1 MRPMKRAAPPFAPPA
16 RPDNDGKTLAG
27 TVDEFA
33 SWEAAAKTPM
43 ELRLQSGEC
52 WRGWN
57 FGAKRSVAGEVVFC
71 TAMMGYPESL
81 TDPSFAGQI
90 LVLTYPLVGNYGVP
104 PDENDELGIPRYFEG
119 SKIFPVAVVVSEYSF
134 VASHYSAVKSLSQW
148 LEEHKVPGIFGV
160 DTRAITKRLRMEGS
174 ALGAVVMGSDS
185 APAWVDPNVRNLVAE
200 VSVSS
205 PKLYVPPKDDDGDG
219 SDAPL
224 VIAVDCGMKFNIV
237 RFFVYYLR
245 VRLKESEEFDG
256 LFISNGP
263 GDPEKCDATVKCLQ
277 QVMKDRPRL
286 PIFGICLGH
295 QLLSLAAGC
304 KTYKMKFGNRGVN
317 QPCIDLRTGRCYITS
332 QNHGF
337 AVDDSNL
344 PEGWHSLFVNAN
356 DGSNE
361 GIAHKEKPW
370 LSVQFHPEACCG
382 PVDTAF
388 LFDEFLRILRDA
400 QGRSLTTISYKHP
413 QAITKVLVLGSGGL
427 TIGQAGEFD
436 YSGSQAIKALREQ
449 HVQSVLINP
458 NIATVQTS
466 KGLADQIFFVPVTPE
481 FVTKVIEKVRPDG
494 LFAAFGGQTALNC
507 AVQLH
512 RNGTLKKYGVKVLG
526 TQIDSIVATEDRDV
540 FKAGV
545 ESIGEQCALSACADT
560 VEEAKKAAKD
570 IGFPVLVRAAFAL
583 GGLGSGFASNE
594 EELDVLLERA
604 FANSSQV
611 IIDECLKGWKELEY
625 EVMRDSKDN
634 CLVVCNMENLDP
646 MGIHTGES
654 IVVAPSQTLSNDEYH
669 HLRAVAIKVIRH
681 FGIVGE
687 ANIQYALDPFSKR
700 YRIVEVNAR
709 LSRSSALASK
719 ATGYPLAYVAAK
731 IALGHDLVSLRNLVT
746 RCTTACFEPSLDYCV
761 VKIPRWDIDKFPT
774 VERTLGTQMKSVGE
788 VMSIARSFP
797 EAIQKALRMVNEGSV
812 GFDESWYLRAR
823 TSAGTSKENNVEEEM
838 RFAGPLRLWAIA
850 HAFNTGFSV
859 EKVYEITKIDR
870 WFLGKLFSV
879 HQARKRME
887 SMGSLSALKEA
898 GPEFLLRVK
907 QLGFC
912 DRQIAKAVKD
922 TDLAIMHL
930 RAGWNVRPCVKQ
942 VDTLAAEFPAQTNYL
957 YLTYVGSQND
967 VVPLRTEKLAAH
979 KDLDSL
985 YDTAFGKGR
994 LQEESGFNLPT
1005 KKSGVQ
1011 RVQTSPS
1018 FSPRKSAMKTEEPP
1032 PPLDLNGE
1040 AQKPSFIVLGSGCY
1054 RIGASVEFDW
1064 SSVSAVRTLRETGH
1078 RAMVINCNP
1087 ETVSTDY
1094 DESDR
1099 LYFEELTLET
1109 VLEICNFEQPAGTIV
1124 SVGGQTPNNLAPK
1137 LDKMGINILGT
1148 AAQNIDRAEDRS
1160 KFSAMC
1166 DELGIDQPEW
1176 SEFVK
1181 MEEAL
1186 SFAHMVGFPV
1196 LVRPSYVLSGAAMRV
1211 IDNEDQLKAF
1221 LGTSAV
1227 AGMLETLDQVKNQ
1240 LQMSSHG
1247 IAELCYEHREWQR
1260 SIEMMLSIIE
1270 DSITMPTLLKT
1281 DQRDW
1286 DVMHEG
1292 EGCPGQDT
1300 ERQGKTSYSSYNS
1313 TSTPGITAITPHRGN
1328 KTSVL
1333 SIPSLPSVP
1342 SAVPISAVPSVLSE
1356 RKTRHLQPRPRSFR
1370 GSLLQSRNTVKHC
1383 PAGPL
1388 RKLLMDLLNTPEDV
1402 VEGPS
1407 RIRHARKVASEIVSS
1422 SWFEY
1427 ASGFVI
1433 LLNVITIG
1441 LEAELSLEGSE
1452 WESSYWFAGSERI
1465 FLSIY
1470 CAEAIFRAFGLGRI
1484 LLSDGWYILD
1494 LFLIFVVMLTLA
1506 VVPMLANRQDI
1517 ARLRKL
1523 LVIRGLRL
1531 LRLMRVCRMIHHF
1544 KIIWRLVYGFLTSWQ
1559 TIFAT
1564 AALIL
1569 VSIYVFSCIAV
1580 EIIAKDSD
1588 LTANEITDQIV
1599 SQNFWGIGRSM
1610 LTIFQFV
1617 TLDGLREIYYPLVI
1631 EKPWLSVYFF
1641 AIVLVIS
1648 IGLLN
1653 IVTACVVQTATANAA
1668 ASADEERSRLKGQV
1682 CGALPQLIA
1691 IFNELD
1697 TDGSGLITHKK
1708 VEHVPVDILP
1718 RRILESIYADTMGD
1732 VFDLLDV
1739 NESGF
1744 LTEIEFTEG
1753 LLNLC
1758 LLDTP
1763 IATIQILKLL
1773 KTIHNQQTSLE
1784 HHLHGVLR
1792 ENSGHFGVGAK
1803 TVTHTQFLLPQILTL
1818 GSLIVAQLVI
1828 FFAHPKWSLAD
1839 VTMFHLLM
1847 RADIAWTASTIER
1860 IRPDCEFVECTLQ
1873 GLEIMRQPS
1882 KRVVQSNAEQQ

>member
-1 MRPMKRAAPPFAPPA
+1 MKARAVPPFAPPP
-16 RPDNDGKTLAG
+16 RPENDGKILAG

-33 SWEAAAKTPM
+33 SWEAAAKVPM

-104 PDENDELGIPRYFEG
+104 PEENDELGIPRYFEG
-119 SKIFPVAVVVSEYSF
+119 GRIFPVAVVVSEYSF
-134 VASHYSAVKSLSQW
+134 IASHYSAVKSLSQW

-185 APAWVDPNVRNLVAE
+185 PPGWEDPNLRNLVAE

-205 PKLYVPPKDDDGDG
+205 PKTYVPPADGDDDA
-219 SDAPL
+219 DAPL

-237 RFFVYYLR
+237 RYFVYYLR
-245 VRLKESEEFDG
+245 VRLKVVPWNYDFSKEDFDG

-263 GDPEKCDATVKCLQ
+263 GDPEKCDVTVKCLQ

-361 GIAHKEKPW
+361 GIAHKDKPW

-388 LFDEFLRILRDA
+388 LFDEFLRILRNA
-400 QGRSLTTISYKHP
+400 QGRSLTTISYTHP
-413 QAITKVLVLGSGGL
+413 EAITKVLVLGSGGL

-449 HVQSVLINP
+449 QVQSVLINP

-526 TQIDSIVATEDRDV
+526 TQIDAIVATEDRDV

-560 VEEAKKAAKD
+560 VEEAKKAAKE

-594 EELDVLLERA
+594 AELDVLLERA

-625 EVMRDSKDN
+625 EVMRDSNDN

-654 IVVAPSQTLSNDEYH
+654 IVVAPSQTLSNGEYH

-687 ANIQYALDPFSKR
+687 ANIQYALDPYSKR

-823 TSAGTSKENNVEEEM
+823 TSAGTSKENNVEEEI
-838 RFAGPLRLWAIA
+838 RNAGPLRLWAIA
-850 HAFNTGFSV
+850 HAFQVGYSV
-859 EKVYEITKIDR
+859 EKVHEITRVDR
-870 WFLGKLFSV
+870 WFLGKLFSI

-887 SMGSLSALKEA
+887 NMGSLSALKEA
-898 GPEFLLRVK
+898 GPEFLRRAK

-912 DRQIAKAVKD
+912 DRQIGKAVKESD
-922 TDLAIMHL
+922 VSIMQL

-957 YLTYVGSQND
+957 YLTYVGDQND
-967 VVPLRTEKLAAH
+967 VVPLRNEKLAAH
-979 KDLDSL
+979 KDSL

-994 LQEESGFNLPT
+994 LEEESGFNLPT
-1005 KKSGVQ
+1005 KKSALP
-1011 RVQTSPS
+1011 RAQTSPS
-1018 FSPRKSAMKTEEPP
+1018 WSPKNRSVKVEDPP
-1032 PPLDLNGE
+1032 VFDLNGE
-1040 AQKPSFIVLGSGCY
+1040 TTQKPSFIVLGSGCY

-1109 VLEICNFEQPAGTIV
+1109 VMEICNFEQPAGTIV

-1181 MEEAL
+1181 LEEAL
-1186 SFAHMVGFPV
+1186 SFANMVGFPV

-1227 AGMLETLDQVKNQ
+1227 VEQEFPVVISKYIEHAREIEFDGIGRNGQVINYAISEHVEDAGTHSGDATLLLPSQRLHLET
-1240 LQMSSHG
+1240 
-1247 IAELCYEHREWQR
+1247 HRR
-1260 SIEMMLSIIE
+1260 
-1270 DSITMPTLLKT
+1270 
-1281 DQRDW
+1281 
-1286 DVMHEG
+1286 VMHIAAQLCKALNISGPFNVQFMSQEG
-1292 EGCPGQDT
+1292 SSSSVRAVKVIECNVRASRTVPFVSKTLNVNFIELATRVMLKQDVKPMPVYLYDFEFVACKAPMFSFQRLSGSDPHVGVEMQSTGEVACFGQNANEAFLKALIASGVKVTFEPCGILLSLGPQDDKET
-1300 ERQGKTSYSSYNS
+1300 ILKYLPFLDEMGFKIFATTGTASYIEANAPKRKGVPISVSPLSNAVTQKRQNVLSAMADKSIKMVICTPSSRDSGGATAGYFLRRKALESQLMLLVNLQQALMFIDALYEKWNVERQGGEFWT
-1313 TSTPGITAITPHRGN
+1313 
-1328 KTSVL
+1328 
-1333 SIPSLPSVP
+1333 
-1342 SAVPISAVPSVLSE
+1342 
-1356 RKTRHLQPRPRSFR
+1356 
-1370 GSLLQSRNTVKHC
+1370 
-1383 PAGPL
+1383 
-1388 RKLLMDLLNTPEDV
+1388 
-1402 VEGPS
+1402 
-1407 RIRHARKVASEIVSS
+1407 
-1422 SWFEY
+1422 
-1427 ASGFVI
+1427 
-1433 LLNVITIG
+1433 
-1441 LEAELSLEGSE
+1441 
-1452 WESSYWFAGSERI
+1452 
-1465 FLSIY
+1465 
-1470 CAEAIFRAFGLGRI
+1470 
-1484 LLSDGWYILD
+1484 LD
-1494 LFLIFVVMLTLA
+1494 
-1506 VVPMLANRQDI
+1506 
-1517 ARLRKL
+1517 
-1523 LVIRGLRL
+1523 
-1531 LRLMRVCRMIHHF
+1531 
-1544 KIIWRLVYGFLTSWQ
+1544 SWQ
-1559 TIFAT
+1559 E
-1564 AALIL
+1564 
-1569 VSIYVFSCIAV
+1569 CHR
-1580 EIIAKDSD
+1580 
-1588 LTANEITDQIV
+1588 
-1599 SQNFWGIGRSM
+1599 IG
-1610 LTIFQFV
+1610 
-1617 TLDGLREIYYPLVI
+1617 
-1631 EKPWLSVYFF
+1631 
-1641 AIVLVIS
+1641 
-1648 IGLLN
+1648 
-1653 IVTACVVQTATANAA
+1653 
-1668 ASADEERSRLKGQV
+1668 
-1682 CGALPQLIA
+1682 
-1691 IFNELD
+1691 
-1697 TDGSGLITHKK
+1697 
-1708 VEHVPVDILP
+1708 
-1718 RRILESIYADTMGD
+1718 
-1732 VFDLLDV
+1732 
-1739 NESGF
+1739 
-1744 LTEIEFTEG
+1744 
-1753 LLNLC
+1753 
-1758 LLDTP
+1758 
-1763 IATIQILKLL
+1763 
-1773 KTIHNQQTSLE
+1773 
-1784 HHLHGVLR
+1784 
-1792 ENSGHFGVGAK
+1792 
-1803 TVTHTQFLLPQILTL
+1803 
-1818 GSLIVAQLVI
+1818 
-1828 FFAHPKWSLAD
+1828 
-1839 VTMFHLLM
+1839 
-1847 RADIAWTASTIER
+1847 
-1860 IRPDCEFVECTLQ
+1860 
-1873 GLEIMRQPS
+1873 
-1882 KRVVQSNAEQQ
+1882 

>member
-1 MRPMKRAAPPFAPPA
+1 MKARAAPPFAPPP
-16 RPDNDGKTLAG
+16 RPENDGKILAG

-33 SWEAAAKTPM
+33 SWEAAAKVPM

-104 PDENDELGIPRYFEG
+104 PEENDELGIPRYFEG
-119 SKIFPVAVVVSEYSF
+119 GRIFPVAVVVSEYSF

-185 APAWVDPNVRNLVAE
+185 PPAWEDPNLRNLVAE

-205 PKLYVPPKDDDGDG
+205 PKTYVPPADGDDDA
-219 SDAPL
+219 DAPL

-237 RFFVYYLR
+237 RYFVYYLR
-245 VRLKESEEFDG
+245 VRLKVVPWNYDFSKEDFDG

-263 GDPEKCDATVKCLQ
+263 GDPEKCDVTVKCLQ

-361 GIAHKEKPW
+361 GIAHKDKPW

-388 LFDEFLRILRDA
+388 LFDEFLRILRNA

-449 HVQSVLINP
+449 QVQSVLINP

-526 TQIDSIVATEDRDV
+526 TQIDAIVATEDRDV

-560 VEEAKKAAKD
+560 VEEAKKAAKE

-594 EELDVLLERA
+594 AELDVLLERA

-687 ANIQYALDPFSKR
+687 ANIQYALDPYSKR

-823 TSAGTSKENNVEEEM
+823 TSAGTSKENNVEEEI
-838 RFAGPLRLWAIA
+838 RNAGPLRLWAIA
-850 HAFNTGFSV
+850 HAFQVGYSV
-859 EKVYEITKIDR
+859 EKVHEITRVDR
-870 WFLGKLFSV
+870 WFLGKLFSI

-887 SMGSLSALKEA
+887 NMGSLSALKEA
-898 GPEFLLRVK
+898 GPEFLRRVK

-912 DRQIAKAVKD
+912 DRQIGKAVKESD
-922 TDLAIMHL
+922 VSIMQL

-957 YLTYVGSQND
+957 YLTYVGDQND
-967 VVPLRTEKLAAH
+967 VVPLRSEKLAAH
-979 KDLDSL
+979 KDSL

-994 LQEESGFNLPT
+994 LEEESGFNLPT
-1005 KKSGVQ
+1005 KKSALA
-1011 RVQTSPS
+1011 RAQTSPAW
-1018 FSPRKSAMKTEEPP
+1018 SPKNRSMKLEDPP
-1032 PPLDLNGE
+1032 VFDLNGE
-1040 AQKPSFIVLGSGCY
+1040 TQKPSFIVLGSGCY

-1109 VLEICNFEQPAGTIV
+1109 VMEICNFEQPAGTIV

-1181 MEEAL
+1181 LEEAL
-1186 SFAHMVGFPV
+1186 SFANMVGFPV

-1227 AGMLETLDQVKNQ
+1227 VEQEFPVVISKYIEHAREIEFDGIGRNGQVINYAISEHVEDAGTHSGDATLLLPSQRLHLET
-1240 LQMSSHG
+1240 
-1247 IAELCYEHREWQR
+1247 HRR
-1260 SIEMMLSIIE
+1260 
-1270 DSITMPTLLKT
+1270 
-1281 DQRDW
+1281 
-1286 DVMHEG
+1286 VMHIAAQLCKALNISGPFNVQFMSQEG
-1292 EGCPGQDT
+1292 SSSSVRAVKVIECNVRASRTVPFVSKTLNVNFIELATRVMLKQDVKPMPVYLYDFEFVACKAPMFSFQRLSGSDPHVGVEMQSTGEVACFGQNANEAFLKALIASGVKVTFEPCGILLSLGPQDDKET
-1300 ERQGKTSYSSYNS
+1300 ILKYLPFLDEMGFKIFATTGTASYIEANAPKRKGVPISVSPLSNAVTQKRPNVLSAMADKSIKMVICTPSSRDSGGATAGYFLRRKALESQLMLLVNLQQALMFIDALYEKWNVERQGGEFWT
-1313 TSTPGITAITPHRGN
+1313 
-1328 KTSVL
+1328 
-1333 SIPSLPSVP
+1333 
-1342 SAVPISAVPSVLSE
+1342 
-1356 RKTRHLQPRPRSFR
+1356 
-1370 GSLLQSRNTVKHC
+1370 
-1383 PAGPL
+1383 
-1388 RKLLMDLLNTPEDV
+1388 
-1402 VEGPS
+1402 
-1407 RIRHARKVASEIVSS
+1407 
-1422 SWFEY
+1422 
-1427 ASGFVI
+1427 
-1433 LLNVITIG
+1433 
-1441 LEAELSLEGSE
+1441 
-1452 WESSYWFAGSERI
+1452 
-1465 FLSIY
+1465 
-1470 CAEAIFRAFGLGRI
+1470 
-1484 LLSDGWYILD
+1484 LD
-1494 LFLIFVVMLTLA
+1494 
-1506 VVPMLANRQDI
+1506 
-1517 ARLRKL
+1517 
-1523 LVIRGLRL
+1523 
-1531 LRLMRVCRMIHHF
+1531 
-1544 KIIWRLVYGFLTSWQ
+1544 SWQ
-1559 TIFAT
+1559 E
-1564 AALIL
+1564 
-1569 VSIYVFSCIAV
+1569 CHR
-1580 EIIAKDSD
+1580 
-1588 LTANEITDQIV
+1588 
-1599 SQNFWGIGRSM
+1599 IG
-1610 LTIFQFV
+1610 
-1617 TLDGLREIYYPLVI
+1617 
-1631 EKPWLSVYFF
+1631 
-1641 AIVLVIS
+1641 
-1648 IGLLN
+1648 
-1653 IVTACVVQTATANAA
+1653 
-1668 ASADEERSRLKGQV
+1668 
-1682 CGALPQLIA
+1682 
-1691 IFNELD
+1691 
-1697 TDGSGLITHKK
+1697 
-1708 VEHVPVDILP
+1708 
-1718 RRILESIYADTMGD
+1718 
-1732 VFDLLDV
+1732 
-1739 NESGF
+1739 
-1744 LTEIEFTEG
+1744 
-1753 LLNLC
+1753 
-1758 LLDTP
+1758 
-1763 IATIQILKLL
+1763 
-1773 KTIHNQQTSLE
+1773 
-1784 HHLHGVLR
+1784 
-1792 ENSGHFGVGAK
+1792 
-1803 TVTHTQFLLPQILTL
+1803 
-1818 GSLIVAQLVI
+1818 
-1828 FFAHPKWSLAD
+1828 
-1839 VTMFHLLM
+1839 
-1847 RADIAWTASTIER
+1847 
-1860 IRPDCEFVECTLQ
+1860 
-1873 GLEIMRQPS
+1873 
-1882 KRVVQSNAEQQ
+1882 

>member
-1 MRPMKRAAPPFAPPA
+1 MKRAAPPFAPPP

-148 LEEHKVPGIFGV
+148 LEEHKAPGIFGV

-185 APAWVDPNVRNLVAE
+185 APALVDPNLRNLVAE

-205 PKLYVPPKDDDGDG
+205 PKLYVPPKDDDGDA

-245 VRLKESEEFDG
+245 VRLKVVPWNYDFSKEEFDG

-263 GDPEKCDATVKCLQ
+263 GDPEKCDVTVKCLQ

-337 AVDDSNL
+337 AVDDSDL

-413 QAITKVLVLGSGGL
+413 KAITKVLVLGSGGL

-560 VEEAKKAAKD
+560 VEDAKKAAKE

-594 EELDVLLERA
+594 AELDVLLERA

-687 ANIQYALDPFSKR
+687 ANIQYALDPYSKR

-731 IALGHDLVSLRNLVT
+731 IALGHDLVSLQNLVT

-838 RFAGPLRLWAIA
+838 RCAGPLRLWAIA
-850 HAFNTGFSV
+850 HAFNTGYSV
-859 EKVYEITKIDR
+859 EKVHEITRIDR

-912 DRQIAKAVKD
+912 DRQIGKAVKD
-922 TDLAIMHL
+922 TDLAVMQL
-930 RAGWNVRPCVKQ
+930 RGGWNVRPCVKQ

-967 VVPLRTEKLAAH
+967 VIPLRTEKLAAH
-979 KDLDSL
+979 KDSL

-1018 FSPRKSAMKTEEPP
+1018 FSPRKSAIKTEEPR

-1137 LDKMGINILGT
+1137 LDKMGIHILGT

-1227 AGMLETLDQVKNQ
+1227 VEQEFPVVISKYIEHAREIEFDGIGRDGQVINYAISEHVEDAGTHSGDATLLLPSQRLHLET
-1240 LQMSSHG
+1240 
-1247 IAELCYEHREWQR
+1247 HRR
-1260 SIEMMLSIIE
+1260 
-1270 DSITMPTLLKT
+1270 
-1281 DQRDW
+1281 
-1286 DVMHEG
+1286 VMHIASQLCKALNISGPFNVQFMSQEG
-1292 EGCPGQDT
+1292 
-1300 ERQGKTSYSSYNS
+1300 
-1313 TSTPGITAITPHRGN
+1313 
-1328 KTSVL
+1328 
-1333 SIPSLPSVP
+1333 
-1342 SAVPISAVPSVLSE
+1342 
-1356 RKTRHLQPRPRSFR
+1356 
-1370 GSLLQSRNTVKHC
+1370 
-1383 PAGPL
+1383 
-1388 RKLLMDLLNTPEDV
+1388 
-1402 VEGPS
+1402 
-1407 RIRHARKVASEIVSS
+1407 SS
-1422 SWFEY
+1422 SSLRAVKVIECNVRASRTVPFVSKTLNVNFIELATRVMLKQDVKPSPVYLYDFEFVACKAPMFSVQRLSGSDPHVGVEMQSTGEVACFGQNANEAFLKALI
-1427 ASGFVI
+1427 ASGVKVTFEPC
-1433 LLNVITIG
+1433 G
-1441 LEAELSLEGSE
+1441 
-1452 WESSYWFAGSERI
+1452 
-1465 FLSIY
+1465 
-1470 CAEAIFRAFGLGRI
+1470 I
-1484 LLSDGWYILD
+1484 LLSLGPQDDKETILKYLPFLDEMGFKIYATTGTASYIEANAPKRKGQRISVSPLSNAVTQKRPNVMSAMAD
-1494 LFLIFVVMLTLA
+1494 KSVKMVICTPSSRDSGGATAGYFLRRKALESQLTL
-1506 VVPMLANRQDI
+1506 
-1517 ARLRKL
+1517 
-1523 LVIRGLRL
+1523 LVNLQQA
-1531 LRLMRVCRMIHHF
+1531 LMFIDALYEKWNVERNGWEF
-1544 KIIWRLVYGFLTSWQ
+1544 WTLDSWQ
-1559 TIFAT
+1559 E
-1564 AALIL
+1564 
-1569 VSIYVFSCIAV
+1569 CHR
-1580 EIIAKDSD
+1580 
-1588 LTANEITDQIV
+1588 
-1599 SQNFWGIGRSM
+1599 IG
-1610 LTIFQFV
+1610 
-1617 TLDGLREIYYPLVI
+1617 
-1631 EKPWLSVYFF
+1631 
-1641 AIVLVIS
+1641 
-1648 IGLLN
+1648 
-1653 IVTACVVQTATANAA
+1653 
-1668 ASADEERSRLKGQV
+1668 
-1682 CGALPQLIA
+1682 
-1691 IFNELD
+1691 
-1697 TDGSGLITHKK
+1697 
-1708 VEHVPVDILP
+1708 
-1718 RRILESIYADTMGD
+1718 
-1732 VFDLLDV
+1732 
-1739 NESGF
+1739 
-1744 LTEIEFTEG
+1744 
-1753 LLNLC
+1753 
-1758 LLDTP
+1758 
-1763 IATIQILKLL
+1763 
-1773 KTIHNQQTSLE
+1773 
-1784 HHLHGVLR
+1784 
-1792 ENSGHFGVGAK
+1792 
-1803 TVTHTQFLLPQILTL
+1803 
-1818 GSLIVAQLVI
+1818 
-1828 FFAHPKWSLAD
+1828 
-1839 VTMFHLLM
+1839 
-1847 RADIAWTASTIER
+1847 
-1860 IRPDCEFVECTLQ
+1860 
-1873 GLEIMRQPS
+1873 
-1882 KRVVQSNAEQQ
+1882 

>member
-1 MRPMKRAAPPFAPPA
+1 MKTREHPPFAPPP

-27 TVDEFA
+27 EVDEFA
-33 SWEAAAKTPM
+33 CWEASAKTPM
-43 ELRLQSGEC
+43 ELRLKSGEC

-104 PDENDELGIPRYFEG
+104 PDETDELGIPRYFEG
-119 SKIFPVAVVVSEYSF
+119 SKIYPIAVVVSEYSF

-174 ALGAVVMGSDS
+174 ALGAVVVGSEP
-185 APAWVDPNVRNLVAE
+185 APAWEDPNLRNLVAE
-200 VSVSS
+200 VSLPS
-205 PKLYVPPKDDDGDG
+205 PKLYAPPKDPDDDGEP
-219 SDAPL
+219 PL
-224 VIAVDCGMKFNIV
+224 VLAVDCGMKFNIV
-237 RFFVYYLR
+237 RYFVYYLR
-245 VRLKESEEFDG
+245 VRLKVVPWNYDFTKEEFDG

-263 GDPEKCDATVKCLQ
+263 GDPQKCDATVKCLQ
-277 QVMKDRPRL
+277 QVMKDRPTL

-337 AVDDSNL
+337 AVDDSQL
-344 PEGWHSLFVNAN
+344 PDGWHSLFVNAN

-388 LFDEFLRILRDA
+388 LFDEFLRILRSLH
-400 QGRSLTTISYKHP
+400 GKNLTTIGYKHP

-449 HVQSVLINP
+449 QVQSILINP

-481 FVTKVIEKVRPDG
+481 FVTKVIEKTRPDG

-512 RNGTLKKYGVKVLG
+512 KNGTLKKYGVKVLG
-526 TQIDSIVATEDRDV
+526 TQIDSIIATEDRDV

-545 ESIGEQCALSACADT
+545 ESIGEQCALSACANT
-560 VEEAKKAAKD
+560 MEEAKKAAKE

-594 EELDVLLERA
+594 AELDILLERA

-646 MGIHTGES
+646 MGVHTGES

-669 HLRAVAIKVIRH
+669 KLRAVAIKVIRH

-687 ANIQYALDPFSKR
+687 ANIQYALDPNSKR

-797 EAIQKALRMVNEGSV
+797 EAMQKALRMVNEGSV

-823 TSAGTSKENNVEEEM
+823 TSAGTSKDNNIEEEL
-838 RFAGPLRLWAIA
+838 RCPGPLRMWAIA
-850 HAFNTGFSV
+850 HAFEVGYSV
-859 EKVYEITKIDR
+859 EKVYAITRIDR
-870 WFLGKLFSV
+870 WFLGKLFCV

-887 SMGSLSALKEA
+887 GMGSLAALTKA
-898 GPEFLLRVK
+898 GPEFLRRVK

-912 DRQIAKAVKD
+912 DRQIGKCVKE
-922 TDLAIMHL
+922 TDISIMKL
-930 RAGWNVRPCVKQ
+930 RASWNVRPCVKQ

-957 YLTYVGSQND
+957 YLTYVGDQND
-967 VVPLRTEKLAAH
+967 VVPLRNEKLAAH
-979 KDLDSL
+979 KDSL

-994 LQEESGFNLPT
+994 LEEESAFSLPF
-1005 KKSGVQ
+1005 KKTPLQ
-1011 RVQTSPS
+1011 RSTTSPS
-1018 FSPRKSAMKTEEPP
+1018 WSPKNRSAKAEDPP
-1032 PPLDLNGE
+1032 AFDLNEDG
-1040 AQKPSFIVLGSGCY
+1040 QKPSFIVLGSGCY

-1166 DELGIDQPEW
+1166 DELGVDQPEW

-1181 MEEAL
+1181 LEEAL
-1186 SFAHMVGFPV
+1186 SFANMVGFPV

-1227 AGMLETLDQVKNQ
+1227 VEQEFPVVISKYVEGAREIEFDGIGRDGQVLNYAISEHVEDAGTHSGDATLLLPSQRLYLETHRRVMHVAAQLCKALNISGPFNVQFMAQEGSCSSMRTLKVIECNVRASRTVPFVSKTLNVNFIELATRVMLKQDVRPAPVYVYDFQFVSCKAPMFSFQRLSGSDPHVGVEMQSTGEVACFGQNANEAFLKALIASGVKVFFEPCGILLSLGSQEDKKTILKYLPFLDEMGYKIYGTTGTASFIEANAPKRKGASINVSTLANAVTQKKPNVISAMADKSIGIVICTPSSRDSGGATAGYFLRRKALESQ
-1240 LQMSSHG
+1240 L
-1247 IAELCYEHREWQR
+1247 
-1260 SIEMMLSIIE
+1260 
-1270 DSITMPTLLKT
+1270 TLLVNLQQALMFIDALYEK
-1281 DQRDW
+1281 W
-1286 DVMHEG
+1286 SV
-1292 EGCPGQDT
+1292 
-1300 ERQGKTSYSSYNS
+1300 ERQGGEFWT
-1313 TSTPGITAITPHRGN
+1313 
-1328 KTSVL
+1328 
-1333 SIPSLPSVP
+1333 
-1342 SAVPISAVPSVLSE
+1342 
-1356 RKTRHLQPRPRSFR
+1356 
-1370 GSLLQSRNTVKHC
+1370 
-1383 PAGPL
+1383 
-1388 RKLLMDLLNTPEDV
+1388 
-1402 VEGPS
+1402 
-1407 RIRHARKVASEIVSS
+1407 
-1422 SWFEY
+1422 
-1427 ASGFVI
+1427 
-1433 LLNVITIG
+1433 
-1441 LEAELSLEGSE
+1441 
-1452 WESSYWFAGSERI
+1452 
-1465 FLSIY
+1465 
-1470 CAEAIFRAFGLGRI
+1470 
-1484 LLSDGWYILD
+1484 LD
-1494 LFLIFVVMLTLA
+1494 
-1506 VVPMLANRQDI
+1506 
-1517 ARLRKL
+1517 
-1523 LVIRGLRL
+1523 
-1531 LRLMRVCRMIHHF
+1531 
-1544 KIIWRLVYGFLTSWQ
+1544 SWQ
-1559 TIFAT
+1559 E
-1564 AALIL
+1564 
-1569 VSIYVFSCIAV
+1569 CHRIA
-1580 EIIAKDSD
+1580 
-1588 LTANEITDQIV
+1588 
-1599 SQNFWGIGRSM
+1599 
-1610 LTIFQFV
+1610 
-1617 TLDGLREIYYPLVI
+1617 
-1631 EKPWLSVYFF
+1631 
-1641 AIVLVIS
+1641 
-1648 IGLLN
+1648 
-1653 IVTACVVQTATANAA
+1653 
-1668 ASADEERSRLKGQV
+1668 
-1682 CGALPQLIA
+1682 
-1691 IFNELD
+1691 
-1697 TDGSGLITHKK
+1697 
-1708 VEHVPVDILP
+1708 
-1718 RRILESIYADTMGD
+1718 
-1732 VFDLLDV
+1732 
-1739 NESGF
+1739 
-1744 LTEIEFTEG
+1744 
-1753 LLNLC
+1753 
-1758 LLDTP
+1758 
-1763 IATIQILKLL
+1763 
-1773 KTIHNQQTSLE
+1773 
-1784 HHLHGVLR
+1784 
-1792 ENSGHFGVGAK
+1792 
-1803 TVTHTQFLLPQILTL
+1803 
-1818 GSLIVAQLVI
+1818 
-1828 FFAHPKWSLAD
+1828 
-1839 VTMFHLLM
+1839 
-1847 RADIAWTASTIER
+1847 
-1860 IRPDCEFVECTLQ
+1860 
-1873 GLEIMRQPS
+1873 
-1882 KRVVQSNAEQQ
+1882 